1 MGIKRKNIA
10 KISRKY
16 LILDLDQ
23 TLLHSYTPKEY
34 EKKKKQIKKYD
45 YEKMLGDNNK
55 TVLYYVVK
63 RPGLDNFIKRML
75 KKYTILIWTAAT
87 QSYGVWI
94 VHNILPT
101 EIKKQ
106 KIVRK
111 LSNGEYHLLLHND
124 HGNRAQEKMRN
135 NINKSSKPLEYMYS
149 HPSYKKYLNKYNTV
163 LIDDASHVEMNQRLN
178 VIKIPEFHVKGTFD
192 NIFTKKNENQYIFD
206 KKIEKKFDILKNRKK
221 NEEKKKKK
229 K

>member
-1 MGIKRKNIA
+1 MSIKNNSK
-10 KISRKY
+10 KY

-23 TLLHSYTPKEY
+23 TLLHSYTRNEY
-34 EKKKKQIKKYD
+34 EKKKKQIDKYD
-45 YEKMLGDNNK
+45 YEKMLGENKK

-94 VHNILPT
+94 VHNILPID
-101 EIKKQ
+101 IKKQ
-106 KIVRK
+106 KVISK
-111 LSNGEYHLLLHND
+111 LSDGEYHLLLHND
-124 HGNRAQEKMRN
+124 HGNKAQEKMKN
-135 NINKSSKPLEYMYS
+135 NRNKSSKPLEYIYN

-178 VIKIPEFHVKGTFD
+178 VIKIPEFHVRGTFD
-192 NIFTKKNENQYIFD
+192 NIFTKKNGNNYIFD
-206 KKIEKKFDILKNRKK
+206 KKIEKKFERLKNRKK
-221 NEEKKKKK
+221 NEEKNKKKIK
-229 K
+229 